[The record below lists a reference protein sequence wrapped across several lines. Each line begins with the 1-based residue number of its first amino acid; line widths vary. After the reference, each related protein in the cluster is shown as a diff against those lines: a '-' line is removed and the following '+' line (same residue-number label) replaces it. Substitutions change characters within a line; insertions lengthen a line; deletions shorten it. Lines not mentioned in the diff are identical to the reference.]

1 MERQALDSISAY
13 FRFVATN
20 QQKNKLLHHQASA
33 YMVFAV
39 YVANITSLLGKSLL
53 VVSVNET
60 HPREGA

>member
-1 MERQALDSISAY
+1 ML
-13 FRFVATN
+13 
-20 QQKNKLLHHQASA
+20 
-33 YMVFAV
+33 FAV